1 MLKWTQ
7 MLRQTLLK
15 LKWKL
20 TLKLPL
26 QLVMKLGRLPHLL
39 KILKSKIWQHL
50 LKVLKAPKIFM
61 IFLLSPKNLKFCCPL
76 RGIFF
81 HQLFFSQA
89 APFYCGT
96 NRDGQ
101 PLGWYLGGDPPPHLK
116 LLPPL
121 NRNSICY
128 YYYYYFFFWGGDIYV
143 LSIQKVHIESFFI
156 IILIFA
162 LCILFP

>member
-101 PLGWYLGGDPPPHLK
+101 PLGWYLGGDPPPLEIVAPTQQK
-116 LLPPL
+116 QYLLL
-121 NRNSICY
+121 LLL
-128 YYYYYFFFWGGDIYV
+128 FFFFLGGRHLRAQY
-143 LSIQKVHIESFFI
+143 LES
-156 IILIFA
+156 A
-162 LCILFP
+162 Y